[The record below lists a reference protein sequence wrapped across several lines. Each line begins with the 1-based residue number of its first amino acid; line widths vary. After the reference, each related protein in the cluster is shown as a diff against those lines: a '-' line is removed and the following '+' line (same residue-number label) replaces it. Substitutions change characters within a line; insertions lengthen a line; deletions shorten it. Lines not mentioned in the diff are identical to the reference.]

1 MLPLT
6 SIIHNAPLW
15 RTAWRR
21 ILRRP
26 FQYLMVIVGVAL
38 GVAMMVSIDLANGS
52 ASRAFALSTDAIA
65 GRTTHRIVGGADGL
79 DESIYT
85 RLRTELGYR
94 RSAPIIDAMVSS
106 AELGPQP
113 YQLVGIDP
121 FAEPPFRSYFGEG
134 SGENVA
140 NLSLFMSKKN
150 GVILSADVA
159 KQYQLD
165 VGKVITLEIA
175 GHTESASIVALV
187 ESADELTRRGLEG
200 LIFTDIASA
209 QEMTQQTGKIGRID
223 LIIDDEKTIA
233 EIQKILPPS
242 AQIET
247 AAARSNALRQMTAA
261 FELNLS
267 ALSLLAL
274 VVGIFLIYNTITFS
288 VVQRRPLFGVLRCL
302 GVTGQQLAT
311 LILSEALVLGLIG
324 ALIGVGLGILLGQSM
339 VRLVTQTINDLYF
352 TVTVR
357 SITIPPIT
365 LIKGVVV
372 GVLAS
377 MLASALP
384 AWEAWQTPPSNSL
397 RRSNLESRVYRFLPW
412 LVVGWVVLGAFGAF
426 LLWLKWGGLYTAFG
440 GLFIILFA
448 FALVTPPLTVGLM
461 KLFSPIGSYFIGAI
475 GRMAPRDIIRS
486 LSRTSVAVAALM
498 IAVSVIVGVSI
509 MIGSFRRTVVQWLDQ
524 TLQADIYISPP
535 SVSINT
541 LDGVLNS
548 EIVAQASQ
556 WQGVTE
562 AYTARIVPAF
572 APDWKQTISLNA
584 ISGDIS
590 RGNRS
595 YLWVDG
601 DQSTLWQRF
610 LGGEGFIISEPLIHH
625 FGITTPPIAPI
636 TLMTDQGEK
645 SLPILAVVYDY
656 GSDQG
661 TVFIGE
667 QLYREWWDDQGIST
681 LALFVKDSAEIDSI
695 INQMQTQ
702 FTALQKVNIRSN
714 NALRT
719 TSIEVFDRTF
729 AITDAL
735 RLLATVVAFI
745 GVLSALMSLQLERTR
760 ELGTLRATGMTQIQL
775 WQLTLLET
783 GLMGGVAGL
792 LAMPTGYVLAWILI
806 HVINL
811 RSFGWTLQIYLIPD
825 YFLQAFLIAVFAAL
839 LAGVYPAYQLGR
851 MIIATAIRSD

>member
-1 MLPLT
+1 
-6 SIIHNAPLW
+6 
-15 RTAWRR
+15 
-21 ILRRP
+21 
-26 FQYLMVIVGVAL
+26 
-38 GVAMMVSIDLANGS
+38 
-52 ASRAFALSTDAIA
+52 
-65 GRTTHRIVGGADGL
+65 
-79 DESIYT
+79 
-85 RLRTELGYR
+85 
-94 RSAPIIDAMVSS
+94 
-106 AELGPQP
+106 
-113 YQLVGIDP
+113 
-121 FAEPPFRSYFGEG
+121 
-134 SGENVA
+134 
-140 NLSLFMSKKN
+140 
-150 GVILSADVA
+150 
-159 KQYQLD
+159 
-165 VGKVITLEIA
+165 
-175 GHTESASIVALV
+175 
-187 ESADELTRRGLEG
+187 
-200 LIFTDIASA
+200 
-209 QEMTQQTGKIGRID
+209 
-223 LIIDDEKTIA
+223 
-233 EIQKILPPS
+233 
-242 AQIET
+242 
-247 AAARSNALRQMTAA
+247 
-261 FELNLS
+261 
-267 ALSLLAL
+267 
-274 VVGIFLIYNTITFS
+274 
-288 VVQRRPLFGVLRCL
+288 
-302 GVTGQQLAT
+302 
-311 LILSEALVLGLIG
+311 
-324 ALIGVGLGILLGQSM
+324 
-339 VRLVTQTINDLYF
+339 
-352 TVTVR
+352 
-357 SITIPPIT
+357 
-365 LIKGVVV
+365 
-372 GVLAS
+372 
-377 MLASALP
+377 
-384 AWEAWQTPPSNSL
+384 
-397 RRSNLESRVYRFLPW
+397 
-412 LVVGWVVLGAFGAF
+412 
-426 LLWLKWGGLYTAFG
+426 
-440 GLFIILFA
+440 
-448 FALVTPPLTVGLM
+448 
-461 KLFSPIGSYFIGAI
+461 
-475 GRMAPRDIIRS
+475 MAPRDIIRS

-562 AYTARIVPAF
+562 AYTARIVSAF
-572 APDWKQTISLNA
+572 APDWKQSISLNA

-590 RGNRS
+590 QGNRA

-625 FGITTPPIAPI
+625 FGITIPPSAPI

>member
-1 MLPLT
+1 MLPQT
-6 SIIHNAPLW
+6 STVHNAPLW

-21 ILRRP
+21 IRRRP
-26 FQYLMVIVGVAL
+26 FQYIMVILGVAL

-52 ASRAFALSTDAIA
+52 ASRAFALSADAIA
-65 GRTTHRIVGGADGL
+65 GRTTHRIEGGPNGL
-79 DESIYT
+79 DQSIYT
-85 RLRTELGYR
+85 RLRTELGYL
-94 RSAPIIDAMVSS
+94 RSAPIIDGSVSS

-113 YQLVGIDP
+113 YELGGIDP
-121 FAEPPFRSYFGEG
+121 LAEPPFRSYFG
-134 SGENVA
+134 NDNA
-140 NLSLFMSKKN
+140 LNLDSLSWFITEKN
-150 GVILSADVA
+150 GIILSADVA
-159 KQYQLD
+159 EQYQLTI
-165 VGKVITLEIA
+165 GETITLEVA
-175 GHTESASIVALV
+175 GRSEPSAIVGLL
-187 ESADELTRRGLEG
+187 ESADDLTRRGLEG

-209 QEMTQQTGKIGRID
+209 QEMIGQKGKIGRID
-223 LIIDDEKTIA
+223 LIIDDPSELEKIR
-233 EIQKILPPS
+233 EWLPSS
-242 AQIET
+242 AQLET
-247 AAARSNALRQMTAA
+247 AAARSNTLRQMTAA
-261 FELNLS
+261 FELNLT

-302 GVTGQQLAT
+302 GVTGQQLAM

-324 ALIGVGLGILLGQSM
+324 AVIGVGLGILLGQGM

-357 SITIPPIT
+357 SITIPPLT
-365 LIKGVVV
+365 LIKGVII

-377 MLASALP
+377 VLASALP
-384 AWEAWQTPPSNSL
+384 AWEALQTAPSNSL
-397 RRSNLESRVYRFLPW
+397 RRSNLESRIYRFLPW
-412 LVVGWVVLGAFGAF
+412 LVVGCVALTGIGAL
-426 LLWLKWGGLYTAFG
+426 LLWLNWGGLYSAFG

-448 FALVTPPLTVGLM
+448 AALITPPLTVGLM
-461 KLFSPIGSYFIGAI
+461 NLFLPIGSYFGGAI
-475 GRMAPRDIIRS
+475 GRMAPRDIVRS

-535 SVSINT
+535 SVAFNT
-541 LDGVLNS
+541 LDGVLNPQV
-548 EIVAQASQ
+548 VAQASS
-556 WQGVTE
+556 WTGVTE
-562 AYTARIVPAF
+562 AQTARLVSVY
-572 APDWKQTISLNA
+572 APEWKQLINLNA

-590 RGNRS
+590 RGNRT
-595 YLWVDG
+595 YLWKEG
-601 DQSTLWQRF
+601 DPSTLWQRF
-610 LGGEGFIISEPLIHH
+610 LNGEGLIISEPLIHR
-625 FGITTPPIAPI
+625 FGITIPPAAPI
-636 TLMTDQGEK
+636 TLKTDQGEK
-645 SLPILAVVYDY
+645 ILPILAVVYDY

-661 TVFIGE
+661 TVFIGDPP
-667 QLYREWWDDQGIST
+667 YRQWWDDEGVST
-681 LALFVKDSAEIDSI
+681 LALFVEDSAEIDSMV
-695 INQMQTQ
+695 NQMQTEL
-702 FTALQKVNIRSN
+702 TDSQKVNIRSN

-760 ELGTLRATGMTQIQL
+760 ELGTLRATGMTRLQL

-811 RSFGWTLQIYLIPD
+811 RSFGWTLQMYLTPN
-825 YFLQAFLIAVFAAL
+825 YFLQSFVIAVVAAL